1 SSIFWLLLQYSGLF
15 PPPPLFSLDNLRLNE
30 EIINKCYTTGFRYK
44 TAHLKPPHEYVPWVV
59 ENNQPL
65 RQDLEKFVK
74 YVCQAYKGDHKP
86 GACKAQ
92 SSSLSS
98 TIHASFAETHP
109 PATPVIDFYK
119 EMYTCYGRL
128 RPSHLLG
135 TLRNCSSLFYG
146 QCNRGS
152 NVRKFP

>member
-1 SSIFWLLLQYSGLF
+1 MEVQHCYFVTTHYTIKHWKNCSEK
-15 PPPPLFSLDNLRLNE
+15 LRLNE

-119 EMYTCYGRL
+119 L
-128 RPSHLLG
+128 ALQLPPSAAWHFNCLLQ
-135 TLRNCSSLFYG
+135 LAAL
-146 QCNRGS
+146 
-152 NVRKFP
+152 V